1 MELHPYIVH
10 YPIALISLL
19 YIFQVFT
26 VLIPNFTPKYLNL
39 WVLIPA
45 TLSTIPAMISGQK
58 TEKLLDNL
66 CPEAIEALH
75 YHKIFANIT
84 VWGMIVLTFFWV
96 FIALKKKATK
106 EVQKLMLAFL
116 TILFISVTLAGYL
129 GGQLVHVWKT

>member
-1 MELHPYIVH
+1 MELHPFIVH
-10 YPIALISLL
+10 FPIALISLL

-26 VLIPNFTPKYLNL
+26 VLIPNFTPKYLNM

-66 CPEAIEALH
+66 CPKAIEALH

-96 FIALKKKATK
+96 FFTLISGFFFFFSQLPALDI
-106 EVQKLMLAFL
+106 LADCQ
-116 TILFISVTLAGYL
+116 A
-129 GGQLVHVWKT
+129 KNC

>member
-1 MELHPYIVH
+1 MELHPFIVH
-10 YPIALISLL
+10 FPIALISLL

-26 VLIPNFTPKYLNL
+26 VLIPNFTPKYLNM

-96 FIALKKKATK
+96 FITLKKKATK

-116 TILFISVTLAGYL
+116 TILFISVTITGYL

>member
-1 MELHPYIVH
+1 MELHPFIVH
-10 YPIALISLL
+10 FPIALISFL

-39 WVLIPA
+39 WLLIPA

-66 CPEAIEALH
+66 CPKAIEALH

-96 FIALKKKATK
+96 FITLKKKATK

-116 TILFISVTLAGYL
+116 TILFISVTITGYL

>member
-1 MELHPYIVH
+1 MELHPFIVH
-10 YPIALISLL
+10 FPIALISLL

-26 VLIPNFTPKYLNL
+26 VLIPNFTPKYLNM

-58 TEKLLDNL
+58 TEKSLDNL

-96 FIALKKKATK
+96 FITLKKKETK

-116 TILFISVTLAGYL
+116 TILFISVTITGYL

>member
-1 MELHPYIVH
+1 MELHPFIVH
-10 YPIALISLL
+10 FPIALISLL

-96 FIALKKKATK
+96 FITLKKKATK

-116 TILFISVTLAGYL
+116 TILFISVIITGYL

>member
-1 MELHPYIVH
+1 MELHPFIVH
-10 YPIALISLL
+10 FPIALISLL
-19 YIFQVFT
+19 YIFQVLLYLFQI
-26 VLIPNFTPKYLNL
+26 LLQKYLNL

-66 CPEAIEALH
+66 CPKAIEALH

-96 FIALKKKATK
+96 FITLKKKSNKRSAKTN
-106 EVQKLMLAFL
+106 ASFL
-116 TILFISVTLAGYL
+116 NNFIYQCYYYWLLS
-129 GGQLVHVWKT
+129 GQLVHVWKT